1 MFPYLF
7 INLKTVLNFEYILFY
22 FFYYSFY
29 VINSFRIHYKA
40 IFGIRITWI
49 VLMIASKCNW
59 YIFYIY
65 NSYEYSHSMYF
76 PLRRVCKK
84 KNIIFVKFVNGIL
97 RKDSFFIGLHDF
109 NLIHNI
115 IAMLEYNELIAA
127 KREWLNNQK
136 MVLLLNVCTLY
147 IIQKTCSL
155 LNAK

>member
-1 MFPYLF
+1 M
-7 INLKTVLNFEYILFY
+7 NLKSVLNFGYILFIY
-22 FFYYSFY
+22 FLFYYSFY

-40 IFGIRITWI
+40 IFGIGIIWI
-49 VLMIASKCNW
+49 VFIIASKCNW

-76 PLRRVCKK
+76 SLRRVCK
-84 KNIIFVKFVNGIL
+84 KNIIFVKFVKGIL

>member
-1 MFPYLF
+1 
-7 INLKTVLNFEYILFY
+7 
-22 FFYYSFY
+22 
-29 VINSFRIHYKA
+29 
-40 IFGIRITWI
+40 
-49 VLMIASKCNW
+49 
-59 YIFYIY
+59 
-65 NSYEYSHSMYF
+65 MYF
-76 PLRRVCKK
+76 SLRRVCK
-84 KNIIFVKFVNGIL
+84 KNIIFVKFVKGIL

-155 LNAK
+155 LNAKLSRNLYKILSLLNHFAQLVGNVYSIHVIEIVDHFCYPSQITKNTCITSMEITFN